1 MMMMIIIV
9 IIIIIINM
17 EYNTKARLG
26 ESVEK
31 KWKTK

>member
-9 IIIIIINM
+9 IIIIMNM